1 MPKGK
6 FIILFWEQLFFNIP
20 DSVVM
25 KGFKRLLL
33 KVRLNA

>member
-6 FIILFWEQLFFNIP
+6 FLILFWEQLFFNIP

-25 KGFKRLLL
+25 KFFERLLR
-33 KVRLNA
+33 KVRLNE